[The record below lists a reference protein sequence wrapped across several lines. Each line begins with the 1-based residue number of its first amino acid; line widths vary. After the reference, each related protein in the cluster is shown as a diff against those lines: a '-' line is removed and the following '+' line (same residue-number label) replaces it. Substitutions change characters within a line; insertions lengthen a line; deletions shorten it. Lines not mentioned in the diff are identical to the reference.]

1 MERPKF
7 EKFDLNN
14 LEDYYAATVL
24 YGERE
29 LEIDINFE
37 VQSTDQQEI
46 NKILEFI
53 SNILSYDSKNE
64 IYIYN
69 DLNKNPS
76 VTQDYLLFY
85 TEELEDDLQNIIEK
99 SDEMATNISRLREKL
114 NLIRVGIY
122 PQADYFATFDYSID
136 LDGEPCEQLLVIN
149 INADGSL
156 DYITWES

>member
-14 LEDYYAATVL
+14 LEDYYAATVR

-53 SNILSYDSKNE
+53 SNIPSYDSKNE
-64 IYIYN
+64 IYIHN